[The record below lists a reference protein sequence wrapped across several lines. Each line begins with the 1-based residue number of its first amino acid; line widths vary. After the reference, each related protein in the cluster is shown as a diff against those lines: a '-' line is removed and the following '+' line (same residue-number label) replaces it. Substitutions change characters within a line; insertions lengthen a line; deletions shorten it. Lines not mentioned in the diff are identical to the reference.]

1 MLWNPV
7 EDPAVKLFLD
17 PRGETGRSIECRG
30 SEPSPA
36 AKKGGGGRKKGK
48 KEEGEEEKGKKEEEA
63 GARAGLPLR
72 LGWSPP
78 TS

>member
-36 AKKGGGGRKKGK
+36 AKKGGGGGK
-48 KEEGEEEKGKKEEEA
+48 KERRRRGRRKRG
-63 GARAGLPLR
+63 RRRRR
-72 LGWSPP
+72 LEQGQGSL
-78 TS
+78 